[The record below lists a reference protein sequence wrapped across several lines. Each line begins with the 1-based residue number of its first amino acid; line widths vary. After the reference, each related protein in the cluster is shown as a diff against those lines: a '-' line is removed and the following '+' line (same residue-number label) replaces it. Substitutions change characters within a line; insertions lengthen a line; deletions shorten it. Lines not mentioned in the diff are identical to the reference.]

1 MTGYL
6 IIQIIFWS
14 IVAWL
19 IGAPMM
25 LWRGVPAE
33 MVPGGRA
40 LVWLG
45 RLFMP
50 STWVASNQQLI
61 LRDRA
66 MAKRAAARPSN
77 WNTPSMGLVA
87 GSATGGLV
95 GAFHSEDDDDF
106 LQRNRLDDEGCQL
119 VYGYDPI
126 TGDYGW
132 YYE

>member
-45 RLFMP
+45 RLFVP
-50 STWVASNQQLI
+50 STWGATNQQLI
-61 LRDRA
+61 AKDRA
-66 MAKRAAARPSN
+66 AAKRAAARPS
-77 WNTPSMGLVA
+77 TPSLGLGLAAGATAA
-87 GSATGGLV
+87 GSLG
-95 GAFHSEDDDDF
+95 GAFYSDSEN
-106 LQRNRLDDEGCQL
+106 LIKTNLDLDII
-119 VYGYDPI
+119 VD
-126 TGDYGW
+126 GDSVLY
-132 YYE
+132 